1 VADVGIRI
9 SATDQTKAAF
19 DSAGKNMARL
29 SQDAESLQASVAGFA
44 GKFGALGAA
53 VTAAFTGAS
62 LKSVIDLAD
71 QMDDLAEKTGIATKE
86 LSALRYAG
94 EVVGTPLDALSTGLR
109 KLSINMAAAA
119 GGSKEQAAAFN
130 ALGVS
135 YQNGEGKLRSSS
147 AVIGDLATKFAGFKD
162 GPEKAALA
170 VELFGKAGADLIP
183 LLNQGATGIE
193 SLREE
198 GERLGAVFGGELSRA
213 AADFNDNLKRI
224 GMAAEGSKLAI
235 AAELLPTINQLV
247 TGFISAK
254 DGTNAFATAI
264 GTGLRTALEA
274 SIVLASDVKFVLVSM
289 GRELG
294 AIGAQMAS
302 LIKLDFKGF
311 KAISDAVKEDGVRA
325 RAELDKFQRD
335 LLSSRYLNSQAGAG
349 RGTAVDPRILGD
361 IKTNAPIVLKDTAK
375 AVQDLTKAFDGL
387 ASSIAK
393 EQALADE
400 QLMQG
405 RALTESEK
413 FRVTTLEAIGQALEK
428 NNITIAQ
435 AVDLES
441 AMTKAVAKRAQVEQF
456 MAAGKASELRQQTLL
471 KEADAIR
478 EFVSQTEASYLASAR
493 ASEDAVTAAQD
504 EYDAFEKTKSQLAQ
518 IALLRLQDKLQK
530 FSSGTV
536 GYESTQREIAAQKEL
551 IQILQKGELREAA
564 AVSAKEAAEEWKRV
578 SNQIEQSLTDALLRG
593 FESGKGFVAN
603 FRDTIVNMF
612 KTLVLRPIIS
622 AVVNPV
628 AQGIT
633 GALGL
638 SGASS
643 AANAASTASSLAG
656 MGSFAS
662 GFANGL
668 SAWGS
673 GGSVSAMAA
682 NPSLYTAAELAGAA
696 GPIAA
701 AIIATYIVAKG
712 MNGGESRSGGSYNI
726 GADGRVLKS
735 QGPSGGEIAP
745 DIVRTVTD
753 TTTAT
758 ITKLLASFGSTAT
771 LTGWMSGLEAS
782 TQGKGFVYA
791 GGSING
797 RSFGESD
804 ISQKV
809 YQRGN
814 MTQGT
819 TYMDEAGNT
828 QTLGGGYDG
837 QFTDQQALQGYATDL
852 QRSILQ
858 ALQVADLGG
867 AIGSYVTALGDV
879 EAMTADNVSTTL
891 AQVTAYGDLQ
901 AALKGL
907 PFDYL
912 KNASVEASVAII
924 DAAGGIESLGS
935 KLGSYYANFYSDT
948 ERTELTLASLG
959 KTLGDVG
966 LTLPTTRDGFRELVE
981 AQNLNTEA
989 GRAGYTTLLSV
1000 ADAFAGVVPA
1010 STAAAEA
1017 VTQISAR
1024 LESLKKENLDL
1035 QDQYDQ
1041 LTLSQ
1046 AAYRDK
1052 LIAGYSA
1059 EEQAAARVNFA
1070 IQDKIA
1076 AYGAEQKAASDA
1088 AAAAAQIASAA
1099 AAKAKE
1105 VADQRAGLEQQILQ
1119 LEGNTAALRQ
1129 LELAD
1134 LDASNQALQLRI
1146 NALKDEATAAQA
1158 AAQAAS
1164 DAAAKT
1170 KQIADQRAG
1179 LEQQILQLEGNTAAL
1194 RLIELAGLDAS
1205 NQALQLRI
1213 YTLKDE
1219 ATAAQAAAQA
1229 ASDAAAKAK
1238 QIADQR
1244 AGLEQQIL
1252 QLEGNTAALRLI
1264 ELASLDASN
1273 QALQLRINALKD
1285 EATAA
1290 QAAAQAQATAAQAA
1304 AQAASEAAAKAKQ
1317 IGDERAGLE
1326 RQILQLTGNTAALR
1340 QIELASL
1347 DASNQALQ
1355 LRINTLN
1362 DEATAAQAA
1371 AQAQATAAQAAAQ
1384 AASEAAAKAKQIGD
1398 ERAGLER
1405 QILQLTGNTAALRQI
1420 ELASLDASNQALQ
1433 LRIYALQDEATAA
1446 AKAAESQ
1453 EQYRAAL
1460 QEANT
1465 YLAGFARNIQT
1476 YIGNLN
1482 ATPAGMQSPGR
1493 QLLSARD
1500 QYNEQLSLARQGN
1513 RDAMG
1518 SITQFADQYI
1528 NAGAATASTRGD
1540 ASMIVNQIK
1549 RELSALPAQIRPE
1562 DLIITAIKD
1571 QTPLVTNALDTYLSR
1586 TSQLIVS
1593 GFKTIDLNTDGLLS
1607 FEELKQAGLA
1617 SDDTIQSMILLL
1629 DTNND
1634 GMVNLIEAQISAT
1647 ESITDA
1653 LLNTIADKFDAIDL
1667 DVDGLIDLTE
1677 LRKIFGSVASDETL
1691 KSIITAIDT
1700 NGDGQISELEA
1711 IKSSSKDVLSETT
1724 NGVVKALNFLN
1735 VWLSLSLSRIEGHV
1749 FSGLLNSN
1757 SIVSYLK
1764 DGLTVKSQN
1773 RTETNKV
1780 FFAKGGY
1787 VDRAT
1792 AFALGSGIGI
1802 MGEAGGEFILPAARM
1817 ANGQMGVQASMPD
1830 LSIYSKPE
1838 ANAAALLAEIRNL
1851 REEVAQLRSESRA
1864 GDQAIASATS
1874 KTAKILERVT
1884 PDGASLQTTPAT

>member
-1 VADVGIRI
+1 MADVGIRI

-1158 AAQAAS
+1158 AAQA
-1164 DAAAKT
+1164 
-1170 KQIADQRAG
+1170 
-1179 LEQQILQLEGNTAAL
+1179 
-1194 RLIELAGLDAS
+1194 
-1205 NQALQLRI
+1205 
-1213 YTLKDE
+1213 
-1219 ATAAQAAAQA
+1219 
-1229 ASDAAAKAK
+1229 
-1238 QIADQR
+1238 
-1244 AGLEQQIL
+1244 
-1252 QLEGNTAALRLI
+1252 
-1264 ELASLDASN
+1264 
-1273 QALQLRINALKD
+1273 
-1285 EATAA
+1285 
-1290 QAAAQAQATAAQAA
+1290 QATAAQAA

>member
-1 VADVGIRI
+1 MADVGIRI
-9 SATDQTKAAF
+9 SAIDQTKAAF

-119 GGSKEQAAAFN
+119 GGSKDQAAAFN

-274 SIVLASDVKFVLVSM
+274 SIVVASDVKFVLVSM

-349 RGTAVDPRILGD
+349 RGNGVDPRILGD
-361 IKTNAPIVLKDTAK
+361 IKTNAPIVLKETSK
-375 AVQDLTKAFDGL
+375 AVQDLTKAYDGL

-400 QLMQG
+400 QLTQG

-441 AMTKAVAKRAQVEQF
+441 AMTEAAAKRAQVEQF

-478 EFVSQTEASYLASAR
+478 EFVSATEASYLASAR
-493 ASEDAVTAAQD
+493 ASEDAVTAAQN

-518 IALLRLQDKLQK
+518 ITLLRLQDKLQK
-530 FSSGTV
+530 FTSGTV
-536 GYESTQREIAAQKEL
+536 GYESAQREIEAQKEL
-551 IQILQKGELREAA
+551 IQILQKSEVREAA

-593 FESGKGFVAN
+593 FESGKGFIAN

-726 GADGRVLKS
+726 GSDGKVYKS
-735 QGPSGGEIAP
+735 QGPSGGEIAA
-745 DIVRTVTD
+745 DTVRTATD

-758 ITKLLASFGSTAT
+758 ITKLLTSFGSSAT
-771 LTGWMSGLEAS
+771 LTGFMSGLESS

-804 ISQKV
+804 ISQRV
-809 YQRGN
+809 FQRGN

-912 KNASVEASVAII
+912 KNASVEASAAII

-935 KLGSYYANFYSDT
+935 KLGSYYSNFYSDT

-1046 AAYRDK
+1046 AAYRDQ
-1052 LIAGYSA
+1052 LVAGYSA

-1119 LEGNTAALRQ
+1119 LEGNTAALRKIELAGLDDSNQALQLRINALKDEATAAQAAAQAASDAAAKAKQIADQRSGLEQQILQ
-1129 LELAD
+1129 LEGNTAALRLIELAG

-1164 DAAAKT
+1164 DAAAKA
-1170 KQIADQRAG
+1170 KQIADQRSG

-1213 YTLKDE
+1213 Y
-1219 ATAAQAAAQA
+1219 
-1229 ASDAAAKAK
+1229 
-1238 QIADQR
+1238 
-1244 AGLEQQIL
+1244 
-1252 QLEGNTAALRLI
+1252 
-1264 ELASLDASN
+1264 
-1273 QALQLRINALKD
+1273 ALQD

-1290 QAAAQAQATAAQAA
+1290 QAAAQAQA
-1304 AQAASEAAAKAKQ
+1304 EAAAKAKQ
-1317 IGDERAGLE
+1317 IADERAGLE
-1326 RQILQLTGNTAALR
+1326 QQILQLTGNTAALR
-1340 QIELASL
+1340 QLELASL
-1347 DASNQALQ
+1347 DESN
-1355 LRINTLN
+1355 R
-1362 DEATAAQAA
+1362 
-1371 AQAQATAAQAAAQ
+1371 
-1384 AASEAAAKAKQIGD
+1384 
-1398 ERAGLER
+1398 
-1405 QILQLTGNTAALRQI
+1405 
-1420 ELASLDASNQALQ
+1420 ALQ
-1433 LRIYALQDEATAA
+1433 LRIYALQDEAAAA
-1446 AKAAESQ
+1446 AKAAAAQ

-1460 QEANT
+1460 EEANNF
-1465 YLAGFARNIQT
+1465 LASFARNIQT
-1476 YIGNLN
+1476 YVGKLN
-1482 ATPAGMQSPGR
+1482 ATPAGMQSPER

-1528 NAGAATASTRGD
+1528 NAGAARASTR
-1540 ASMIVNQIK
+1540 AEAAQIVNQIR

-1562 DLIITAIKD
+1562 DLIIAAIKE
-1571 QTPLVTNALDTYLSR
+1571 QTPIITTALDTYLSR

-1593 GFKTIDLNTDGLLS
+1593 GFGGIDLNTDGLLT
-1607 FEELKQAGLA
+1607 FAELQSAGLA
-1617 SDDTIQSMILLL
+1617 TDSTIRAMILLL

-1634 GMVNLIEAQISAT
+1634 GMVSLIEAQIGAT
-1647 ESITDA
+1647 RSITDA
-1653 LLNTIADKFDAIDL
+1653 LLTTIAGKFDNIDIN
-1667 DVDGLIDLTE
+1667 VDGLIDMTE
-1677 LRKIFGSVASDETL
+1677 LRNIFGGVASDTTL
-1691 KSIITAIDT
+1691 KAIIAAIDT
-1700 NGDGQISELEA
+1700 NGDGQISKLEA
-1711 IKSSSKDVLSETT
+1711 ISASSNQIKTDTS
-1724 NGVVKALNFLN
+1724 NGVVPALQAM
-1735 VWLSLSLSRIEGHV
+1735 SYAIETY
-1749 FSGLLNSN
+1749 LNSMN
-1757 SIVSYLK
+1757 LRSGYQLVSLEQINAK
-1764 DGLTVKSQN
+1764 IDAGITVKSEA
-1773 RTETNKV
+1773 RSALYPV
-1780 FFAKGGY
+1780 YFAKGGY

-1792 AFALGSGIGI
+1792 AFGLGSGIGI

-1830 LSIYSKPE
+1830 LSIYTKPE
-1838 ANAAALLAEIRNL
+1838 ANAAALLAEIRSL

-1884 PDGASLQTTPAT
+1884 PDGASLQTVAAP

>member
-1 VADVGIRI
+1 MADVGIRI
-9 SATDQTKAAF
+9 SATDATQGAF
-19 DSAGKNMARL
+19 ASVSKSLGLLDS
-29 SQDAESLQASVAGFA
+29 QASLIGN
-44 GKFGALGAA
+44 
-53 VTAAFTGAS
+53 S
-62 LKSVIDLAD
+62 LKSVIGGLAGSLTVGAFVGLIKGATDAIDRLNDLKDA
-71 QMDDLAEKTGIATKE
+71 TGASIE
-86 LSALRYAG
+86 NISALERVARRTG
-94 EVVGTPLDALSTGLR
+94 ANFDTVASSLVKFNLALSNS
-109 KLSINMAAAA
+109 KP
-119 GGSKEQAAAFN
+119 GSDAELAIT
-130 ALGVS
+130 ALGLSVAELKA
-135 YQNGEGKLRSSS
+135 QDPALALQTTAK
-147 AVIGDLATKFAGFKD
+147 ALATFADD
-162 GPEKAALA
+162 GNKARITQ
-170 VELFGKAGADLIP
+170 ELFGK
-183 LLNQGATGIE
+183 
-193 SLREE
+193 SLREVAPLLKDLAE
-198 GERLGAVFGGELSRA
+198 SGKLVSTVTTAQAEEAEK
-213 AADFNDNLKRI
+213 FNKQ
-224 GMAAEGSKLAI
+224 LAI
-235 AAELLPTINQLV
+235 LKFNSEETARSLANSLLPTLNKLFEDFN
-247 TGFISAK
+247 TFNEK
-254 DGTNAFATAI
+254 
-264 GTGLRTALEA
+264 RALA
-274 SIVLASDVKFVLVSM
+274 GAASDVLKFNK
-289 GRELG
+289 ELE
-294 AIGAQMAS
+294 ALEKRKSSPFNFSANLDAEIEKIKPKLAQAKELFKS
-302 LIKLDFKGF
+302 LDVPRDKPVADDSNRPSVADLAALAAAAAAAKVAAAAAAAAAAEQQAKANQGLKLYN
-311 KAISDAVKEDGVRA
+311 
-325 RAELDKFQRD
+325 D
-335 LLSSRYLNSQAGAG
+335 LLSEATGFSGNFAEQTGLLATAFAKGRFNLTEFAAAYDALLAQQPGAK
-349 RGTAVDPRILGD
+349 A
-361 IKTNAPIVLKDTAK
+361 ALKDLA
-375 AVQDLTKAFDGL
+375 DLTKA
-387 ASSIAK
+387 S
-393 EQALADE
+393 Q
-400 QLMQG
+400 
-405 RALTESEK
+405 
-413 FRVTTLEAIGQALEK
+413 
-428 NNITIAQ
+428 
-435 AVDLES
+435 
-441 AMTKAVAKRAQVEQF
+441 
-456 MAAGKASELRQQTLL
+456 LRQQTLL

-478 EFVSQTEASYLASAR
+478 EFVSQTEASYLARAR
-493 ASEDAVTAAQD
+493 ASEDAVVAAQN

-518 IALLRLQDKLQK
+518 ITLLRLQDELRK
-530 FSSGTV
+530 FTSGTV
-536 GYESTQREIAAQKEL
+536 GYESTQREIEAQKEL
-551 IQILQKGELREAA
+551 IQILQKGEVREAA

-578 SNQIEQSLTDALLRG
+578 AVQIEQSLTDALLRG
-593 FESGKGFVAN
+593 FESGKGFIAN
-603 FRDTIVNMF
+603 FRDSIVNMF

-726 GADGRVLKS
+726 GSDGKVYKS
-735 QGPSGGEIAP
+735 QGPSGGEIAA
-745 DIVRTVTD
+745 DTVRTATD

-758 ITKLLASFGSTAT
+758 ITKLLASFGSSAT

-804 ISQKV
+804 ISQRV

-814 MTQGT
+814 MTQGR

-912 KNASVEASVAII
+912 KNASVEASAAII

-966 LTLPTTRDGFRELVE
+966 LTLPTTRDGFRDLVE

-1052 LIAGYSA
+1052 LVKGYSA

-1088 AAAAAQIASAA
+1088 AAKAKQIAD
-1099 AAKAKE
+1099 E
-1105 VADQRAGLEQQILQ
+1105 RAGLEQQILQ
-1119 LEGNTAALRQ
+1119 LTGNTAALRQ
-1129 LELAD
+1129 IELAG

-1146 NALKDEATAAQA
+1146 YALQDEATAAQA

-1170 KQIADQRAG
+1170 KQIADQRSS

-1213 YTLKDE
+1213 
-1219 ATAAQAAAQA
+1219 
-1229 ASDAAAKAK
+1229 
-1238 QIADQR
+1238 
-1244 AGLEQQIL
+1244 
-1252 QLEGNTAALRLI
+1252 
-1264 ELASLDASN
+1264 
-1273 QALQLRINALKD
+1273 NALKD

-1290 QAAAQAQATAAQAA
+1290 QAAAQAQAD
-1304 AQAASEAAAKAKQ
+1304 AAAKAKQ
-1317 IGDERAGLE
+1317 IADQRSSLE
-1326 RQILQLTGNTAALR
+1326 QQILQLTGNTAALR
-1340 QIELASL
+1340 QLELAGL
-1347 DASNQALQ
+1347 DASN
-1355 LRINTLN
+1355 R
-1362 DEATAAQAA
+1362 
-1371 AQAQATAAQAAAQ
+1371 
-1384 AASEAAAKAKQIGD
+1384 
-1398 ERAGLER
+1398 
-1405 QILQLTGNTAALRQI
+1405 
-1420 ELASLDASNQALQ
+1420 ALQ

-1446 AKAAESQ
+1446 QAAAQAQAEAAAKAKQIADERAGLEQQILQLTGNTAALRQLELASLDESNRALQLRIYALQDEAAAAAKAAAAQ

-1460 QEANT
+1460 EEANNF
-1465 YLAGFARNIQT
+1465 LASFARNIQT
-1476 YIGNLN
+1476 YVGKLN
-1482 ATPAGMQSPGR
+1482 ATPAGMQSPER

-1528 NAGAATASTRGD
+1528 NAGAARASTR
-1540 ASMIVNQIK
+1540 AEAAQIVNQIK

-1562 DLIITAIKD
+1562 DLIIAAIRE
-1571 QTPLVTNALDTYLSR
+1571 QTPIVTSALDTYLSR

-1593 GFKTIDLNTDGLLS
+1593 GFGGIDLNTDGLLT

-1617 SDDTIQSMILLL
+1617 NDSTIEAMILLI

-1634 GMVNLIEAQISAT
+1634 GMVSLIEAQIGAT
-1647 ESITDA
+1647 QSITDA
-1653 LLNTIADKFDAIDL
+1653 LLTTIAGKFDAIDL
-1667 DVDGLIDLTE
+1667 NVDGLIDMTE
-1677 LRKIFGSVASDETL
+1677 LRNIFGSVASDTTL
-1691 KSIITAIDT
+1691 QAIIKAIDT
-1700 NGDGQISELEA
+1700 NGDGQISKLEA
-1711 IKSSSKDVLSETT
+1711 IKASSNQIKTDTS
-1724 NGVVKALNFLN
+1724 NGVVPALQAM
-1735 VWLSLSLSRIEGHV
+1735 SYAIETY
-1749 FSGLLNSN
+1749 LNSMN
-1757 SIVSYLK
+1757 LRSGYQLVSLEQINAK
-1764 DGLTVKSQN
+1764 IDAGITVKSEA
-1773 RTETNKV
+1773 RSALYPV
-1780 FFAKGGY
+1780 YFAQGGY

-1792 AFALGSGIGI
+1792 AFGLGSGIGI

-1864 GDQAIASATS
+1864 GDQAIASATA

-1884 PDGASLQTTPAT
+1884 PDGASLQTVAAP

>member
-1 VADVGIRI
+1 M
-9 SATDQTKAAF
+9 SEATGFSGNFAEQTGLLATAFAKGRFNLTEFAA
-19 DSAGKNMARL
+19 A
-29 SQDAESLQASVAGFA
+29 
-44 GKFGALGAA
+44 
-53 VTAAFTGAS
+53 
-62 LKSVIDLAD
+62 
-71 QMDDLAEKTGIATKE
+71 
-86 LSALRYAG
+86 Y
-94 EVVGTPLDALSTGLR
+94 DAL
-109 KLSINMAAAA
+109 
-119 GGSKEQAAAFN
+119 
-130 ALGVS
+130 
-135 YQNGEGKLRSSS
+135 
-147 AVIGDLATKFAGFKD
+147 LAQQPGA
-162 GPEKAALA
+162 KAAL
-170 VELFGKAGADLIP
+170 KDL
-183 LLNQGATGIE
+183 A
-193 SLREE
+193 
-198 GERLGAVFGGELSRA
+198 
-213 AADFNDNLKRI
+213 
-224 GMAAEGSKLAI
+224 
-235 AAELLPTINQLV
+235 
-247 TGFISAK
+247 
-254 DGTNAFATAI
+254 
-264 GTGLRTALEA
+264 
-274 SIVLASDVKFVLVSM
+274 
-289 GRELG
+289 
-294 AIGAQMAS
+294 
-302 LIKLDFKGF
+302 
-311 KAISDAVKEDGVRA
+311 
-325 RAELDKFQRD
+325 
-335 LLSSRYLNSQAGAG
+335 
-349 RGTAVDPRILGD
+349 
-361 IKTNAPIVLKDTAK
+361 
-375 AVQDLTKAFDGL
+375 DLTKA
-387 ASSIAK
+387 S
-393 EQALADE
+393 Q
-400 QLMQG
+400 
-405 RALTESEK
+405 
-413 FRVTTLEAIGQALEK
+413 
-428 NNITIAQ
+428 
-435 AVDLES
+435 
-441 AMTKAVAKRAQVEQF
+441 
-456 MAAGKASELRQQTLL
+456 LRQQTLL

-493 ASEDAVTAAQD
+493 ASEDAVTAAQN

-530 FSSGTV
+530 FTSGTV
-536 GYESTQREIAAQKEL
+536 GYESTQREIEAQKEL
-551 IQILQKGELREAA
+551 IQILQKGEVREAA

-593 FESGKGFVAN
+593 FESGKGFIAN

-726 GADGRVLKS
+726 GSDGKVYKS
-735 QGPSGGEIAP
+735 QGPSGGEIAA
-745 DIVRTVTD
+745 DTVRTATD

-758 ITKLLASFGSTAT
+758 ITKLLASFGSSAT

-804 ISQKV
+804 ISQRV
-809 YQRGN
+809 FQRGN
-814 MTQGT
+814 MTQGR

-912 KNASVEASVAII
+912 KNASVEASAAII

-1046 AAYRDK
+1046 AAYREQLVK
-1052 LIAGYSA
+1052 GYSA

-1076 AYGAEQKAASDA
+1076 AYGAEQKAASEA

-1105 VADQRAGLEQQILQ
+1105 VADQRSSLEQQILQ

-1129 LELAD
+1129 IELAG

-1158 AAQAAS
+1158 AAQAQA
-1164 DAAAKT
+1164 DAAAKA
-1170 KQIADQRAG
+1170 KQIADQRSS

-1194 RLIELAGLDAS
+1194 RQIELAGLDAS

-1213 YTLKDE
+1213 
-1219 ATAAQAAAQA
+1219 
-1229 ASDAAAKAK
+1229 
-1238 QIADQR
+1238 
-1244 AGLEQQIL
+1244 
-1252 QLEGNTAALRLI
+1252 NT
-1264 ELASLDASN
+1264 
-1273 QALQLRINALKD
+1273 LKD

-1317 IGDERAGLE
+1317 IADERAGLE

-1340 QIELASL
+1340 QIELA
-1347 DASNQALQ
+1347 
-1355 LRINTLN
+1355 
-1362 DEATAAQAA
+1362 
-1371 AQAQATAAQAAAQ
+1371 
-1384 AASEAAAKAKQIGD
+1384 G
-1398 ERAGLER
+1398 
-1405 QILQLTGNTAALRQI
+1405 
-1420 ELASLDASNQALQ
+1420 LDASNQALQ
-1433 LRIYALQDEATAA
+1433 LRIYALQDEAAAA

-1528 NAGAATASTRGD
+1528 NAGAATASTRAD

-1571 QTPLVTNALDTYLSR
+1571 QTPLVTSALDTYLSR

-1593 GFKTIDLNTDGLLS
+1593 GFDNIDLNTDGLLS

-1634 GMVNLIEAQISAT
+1634 GMVSLIEAQISAT

-1677 LRKIFGSVASDETL
+1677 LRKIFGSVASDATL

-1711 IKSSSKDVLSETT
+1711 IKTSSKDVLNETT
-1724 NGVVKALNFLN
+1724 NGVVKALSFLN
-1735 VWLSLSLSRIEGHV
+1735 LWLSSSLFRIEGHV

-1757 SIVSYLK
+1757 DILFYLK

-1851 REEVAQLRSESRA
+1851 REEVAALRSESRA